1 MNYLAH
7 VFLSHQTPDAI
18 VGAMLG
24 DFVKGRSV
32 EGWSAE
38 VRAAILLHRAVDRY
52 TDAHAIVRASRAL
65 VTPERR
71 RFAGILVDVFYD
83 HFLARHWVRYH
94 DRPLPEFTRSVYT
107 ALLARRATFPERLQR
122 ILPRMAADDWLAA
135 YAEVASVDLALN
147 GIARRFRY
155 AERARVLRTA
165 VTELHDNYGRFEEHF
180 REFLP
185 QAHAFVAAHSLSESK
200 TENGLSPVA
209 TE

>member
-7 VFLSHQTPDAI
+7 VFLSHETPDAI

-32 EGWSAE
+32 ERWGAQ
-38 VRAAILLHRAVDRY
+38 VRAAILLHRAVDGY
-52 TDAHAIVRASRAL
+52 TDAHAVVRASRTL

-83 HFLARHWVRYH
+83 HFLALHWARYH
-94 DRPLPEFTRSVYT
+94 ERPLPEFTRSVY
-107 ALLARRATFPERLQR
+107 AVLLARGAMLPERLQR
-122 ILPRMAADDWLAA
+122 MLPRMATDDWLAA
-135 YAEVASVDLALN
+135 YADVASVDLALN

-155 AERARVLRTA
+155 PERACVLQTA
-165 VTELHDNYGRFEEHF
+165 VVELHRNYGRFEEHF

-185 QAHAFVAAHSLSESK
+185 QARAFVAARSASGSQK
-200 TENGLSPVA
+200 QNGLASI
-209 TE
+209 